1 MIRQPPRSTRTDT
14 PFPNTTPFRSFH
26 AYRRGEFP
34 YDVLQPLGG
43 PQSNFDKSRA
53 PEGMTAL
60 YLYCFAPYE
69 TRDGWAVD
77 KQKAGDALF
86 DWFRSE
92 EHTSELQSLMRI
104 SYAVFFLKKQNK
116 HK

>member
-1 MIRQPPRSTRTDT
+1 MEPDWDNFLKP
-14 PFPNTTPFRSFH
+14 FH

-60 YLYCFAPYE
+60 YLYCFAPYV

-77 KQKAGDALF
+77 KQKGGDALL
-86 DWFRSE
+86 DWFCNFTRNHRSE
-92 EHTSELQSLMRI
+92 ERSGGKGCVSKGRSRLSQ
-104 SYAVFFLKKQNK
+104 Y